1 MYVRVYSSFHLISC
15 GFHHS
20 LSGLGCCS
28 SCARCIVSNRGGIP
42 AYSPTAKREENSA
55 EAPPSAPANDDA
67 LLGLEQNCVRE
78 IYTHNT
84 PEGSGAAT
92 ALQNTV
98 TPSLSI

>member
-1 MYVRVYSSFHLISC
+1 MR
-15 GFHHS
+15 S
-20 LSGLGCCS
+20 LH
-28 SCARCIVSNRGGIP
+28 CIKPGGGGIP

>member
-1 MYVRVYSSFHLISC
+1 MWISSFIVWARLLLLMR
-15 GFHHS
+15 S
-20 LSGLGCCS
+20 LH
-28 SCARCIVSNRGGIP
+28 CIKPGGGIP

-84 PEGSGAAT
+84 LEGSGAAT

>member
-1 MYVRVYSSFHLISC
+1 MDFIIHC
-15 GFHHS
+15 
-20 LSGLGCCS
+20 LGS
-28 SCARCIVSNRGGIP
+28 AVAPHALAALYQTGGGIP

>member
-1 MYVRVYSSFHLISC
+1 MDFIIHC
-15 GFHHS
+15 
-20 LSGLGCCS
+20 LGS
-28 SCARCIVSNRGGIP
+28 AVAPHALAALYQTGGGGIP

-84 PEGSGAAT
+84 LEGSGAAT

>member
-1 MYVRVYSSFHLISC
+1 MWISSFIVWARLLLLMR
-15 GFHHS
+15 S
-20 LSGLGCCS
+20 LH
-28 SCARCIVSNRGGIP
+28 CIKPGGIP

-67 LLGLEQNCVRE
+67 LLGLEQNCARE